1 MTPALT
7 KNAEFI
13 VMPYASAAISYVVLN
28 FKPVLFIY
36 NDELM
41 KVWQSSVVE
50 QQNIAAYLN
59 LETYN
64 ADLITHGNQLIIKQP
79 SKEHYDLYKYNFLTS
94 YESENLI
101 SSEVFWEEISKL

>member
-1 MTPALT
+1 MSQCDV
-7 KNAEFI
+7 I

-79 SKEHYDLYKYNFLTS
+79 SKEHYDLFKYNFLTS
-94 YESENLI
+94 HESEDKNE
-101 SSEVFWEEISKL
+101 SSI